1 MYEIHQPA
9 VHPQHQTQE
18 INCSANAESQPKNPL
33 KPHPCPRCSKS
44 FSSLHQLAQHTRVH
58 TGEKPFKCPFCEKR
72 FKQQAHVKVHQR
84 LHTGERPYKCS
95 EPSCGRSFVQLS
107 NLQQHMSNHGKEDV
121 GKSKEPNFH
130 CTICGKGFATQ
141 SSLVLHH
148 EKKHQE
154 MLLEHGVPKQP
165 KHKPYI
171 CGTCNKSYT
180 TESAL
185 VIHSSK
191 HKPLDTP
198 HHHFKS
204 ETTSSPPSNSFV
216 CTVCSESFISSEGLK
231 EHKKIAHVNTAGR
244 PPLPYSPMP
253 YCPPHPHIPPPGQPL
268 PLPWFDP
275 HALAMSQAYHHSLPP
290 SHDERNN
297 SKR

>member
-1 MYEIHQPA
+1 MLFVWWQFLCYQIYFW
-9 VHPQHQTQE
+9 
-18 INCSANAESQPKNPL
+18 CS
-33 KPHPCPRCSKS
+33 
-44 FSSLHQLAQHTRVH
+44 
-58 TGEKPFKCPFCEKR
+58 
-72 FKQQAHVKVHQR
+72 
-84 LHTGERPYKCS
+84 GERPYKCS

-191 HKPLDTP
+191 VKFT
-198 HHHFKS
+198 F
-204 ETTSSPPSNSFV
+204 NR
-216 CTVCSESFISSEGLK
+216 I
-231 EHKKIAHVNTAGR
+231 
-244 PPLPYSPMP
+244 
-253 YCPPHPHIPPPGQPL
+253 
-268 PLPWFDP
+268 
-275 HALAMSQAYHHSLPP
+275 
-290 SHDERNN
+290 
-297 SKR
+297 

>member
-1 MYEIHQPA
+1 
-9 VHPQHQTQE
+9 
-18 INCSANAESQPKNPL
+18 
-33 KPHPCPRCSKS
+33 
-44 FSSLHQLAQHTRVH
+44 
-58 TGEKPFKCPFCEKR
+58 
-72 FKQQAHVKVHQR
+72 
-84 LHTGERPYKCS
+84 
-95 EPSCGRSFVQLS
+95 
-107 NLQQHMSNHGKEDV
+107 MSNHGKEDV
-121 GKSKEPNFH
+121 GKLKEPNFH

-191 HKPLDTP
+191 VKFTFKRIWSWKILCNLTIYLCLKQHKPLDTP
-198 HHHFKS
+198 HHHS
-204 ETTSSPPSNSFV
+204 ETTSSPPPSNSFV

-253 YCPPHPHIPPPGQPL
+253 CKI
-268 PLPWFDP
+268 
-275 HALAMSQAYHHSLPP
+275 
-290 SHDERNN
+290 
-297 SKR
+297 